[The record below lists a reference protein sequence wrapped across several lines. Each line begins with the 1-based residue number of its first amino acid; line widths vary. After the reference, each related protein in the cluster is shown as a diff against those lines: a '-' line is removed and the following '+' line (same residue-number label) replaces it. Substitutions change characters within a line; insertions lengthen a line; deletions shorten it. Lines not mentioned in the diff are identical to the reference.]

1 MVISAGEA
9 SADLNLDAFIAQAM
23 DYSEGGKGLEK
34 LTRLMA
40 DMGLTHPMPVRR
52 VRLLLEWVREGEYDR
67 IVDGDYIRRGHEPP
81 LRDEADAA
89 QEHYAKRV
97 TDAFQQAGS
106 SINEVGQQLGD
117 WLSRQR
123 GGGSGGDRR
132 QSPGPRPAAAA

>member
-1 MVISAGEA
+1 
-9 SADLNLDAFIAQAM
+9 M

-67 IVDGDYIRRGHEPP
+67 IVSGDYIRRGHEPP
-81 LRDEADAA
+81 LREETDAA

-97 TDAFQQAGS
+97 SDAFQQAGS
-106 SINEVGQQLGD
+106 SIGEVGQQLSD
-117 WLSRQR
+117 WLGRQR
-123 GGGSGGDRR
+123 GSGG
-132 QSPGPRPAAAA
+132 GPDDAV